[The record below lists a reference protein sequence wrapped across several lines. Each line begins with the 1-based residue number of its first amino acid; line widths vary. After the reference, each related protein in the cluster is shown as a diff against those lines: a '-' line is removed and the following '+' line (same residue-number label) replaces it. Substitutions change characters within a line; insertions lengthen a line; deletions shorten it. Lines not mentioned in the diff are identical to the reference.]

1 MNGNITTSMRQ
12 KIGLLA
18 GIPLFLLI
26 LLLPLSNTLEP
37 SAQRTLAIAVLMA
50 WWWITEAIPIP
61 ATALIPILAFPIL
74 KVLPIKE
81 VVPSYGDS
89 NIFLFMGGF
98 FLAMAIQKWNLHRR
112 IALHIIRIVGSGPH
126 KIILGFM
133 VATAFLSMWISNT
146 ATTMMMFP
154 IGMAVVIQISG
165 LLENSGNLDQK
176 QLKSFQIALMLG
188 IAYAASI
195 GGIGTKIGTPPNI
208 VFAGAVRTLFPGAPE
223 ISFLQ
228 WMGVGFPL
236 VLIFLPITWL
246 LLTRVIQPIN
256 LPELQNSSNVIE
268 DECKKLGKMETG
280 ECLVLL
286 IFILTALAW
295 IFRKN
300 IELGAFTIPGWSDL
314 LGIENYVNDAT
325 VAIGSAIL
333 LFLIPVSFKKREFLL
348 DWEWAIKI
356 PWGILLLFG
365 GGIALANGF
374 KCSGLAEWIG
384 EHLELLSHMPLIIMI
399 MATCFLL
406 TFLTELTSNTATA
419 AIFMPILAMTA
430 MSMHI
435 HPYLLMIPATI
446 SASCAFM
453 LPVATPPNAIIFGSG
468 YVTIPQMAK
477 NGLAFNLIG
486 VMIVTIIT
494 YLVAIPLF
502 GIILGQMPIWAH

>member
-1 MNGNITTSMRQ
+1 
-12 KIGLLA
+12 
-18 GIPLFLLI
+18 
-26 LLLPLSNTLEP
+26 
-37 SAQRTLAIAVLMA
+37 
-50 WWWITEAIPIP
+50 
-61 ATALIPILAFPIL
+61 
-74 KVLPIKE
+74 
-81 VVPSYGDS
+81 
-89 NIFLFMGGF
+89 
-98 FLAMAIQKWNLHRR
+98 
-112 IALHIIRIVGSGPH
+112 
-126 KIILGFM
+126 
-133 VATAFLSMWISNT
+133 
-146 ATTMMMFP
+146 
-154 IGMAVVIQISG
+154 
-165 LLENSGNLDQK
+165 
-176 QLKSFQIALMLG
+176 
-188 IAYAASI
+188 
-195 GGIGTKIGTPPNI
+195 
-208 VFAGAVRTLFPGAPE
+208 
-223 ISFLQ
+223 
-228 WMGVGFPL
+228 
-236 VLIFLPITWL
+236 
-246 LLTRVIQPIN
+246 
-256 LPELQNSSNVIE
+256 
-268 DECKKLGKMETG
+268 METG

>member
-1 MNGNITTSMRQ
+1 MRQ
-12 KIGLLA
+12 KIGLLS
-18 GIPLFLLI
+18 GIPLFLLV
-26 LLLPLSNTLEP
+26 LFLPLSKTMDPL
-37 SAQRTLAIAVLMA
+37 AHRTLAVAILMA

-61 ATALIPILAFPIL
+61 ATALIPILAFPVL
-74 KVLPIKE
+74 KVLPLKE

-112 IALHIIRIVGSGPH
+112 IALHIIHVIGSGPH

-133 VATAFLSMWISNT
+133 AATAFLSMWISNT

-154 IGMAVVIQISG
+154 IGMAVIVQISG
-165 LLENSGNLDQK
+165 FVENSDNYNQK
-176 QLKSFQIALMLG
+176 HLKSFQVALMLG

-228 WMGVGFPL
+228 WMGVGLPL
-236 VLIFLPITWL
+236 VLIFLPLTWL
-246 LLTRVIQPIN
+246 LLTRVIQPVD
-256 LPELQNSSNVIE
+256 LPGLQDSSGIIDDEL
-268 DECKKLGKMETG
+268 KKLGKMKTG
-280 ECLVLL
+280 ERLVLH

-295 IFRKN
+295 IFLKD
-300 IELGAFTIPGWSDL
+300 IELGAFTIPGWSNL
-314 LGIENYVNDAT
+314 LGIEKYVNDAT

-333 LFLIPVSFKKREFLL
+333 LFSIPVNFTKREFLL

-374 KCSGLAEWIG
+374 KCSGLAGWIG
-384 EHLELLSHMPLIIMI
+384 GYLGLLSHLPLVIMI

-406 TFLTELTSNTATA
+406 TFLTELTSNTATS
-419 AIFMPILAMTA
+419 AIFMPILALTA
-430 MSMHI
+430 LAMNI

-468 YVTIPQMAK
+468 CVTIPQMAK
-477 NGLAFNLIG
+477 NGVVLNIVG
-486 VMIVTIIT
+486 IIIVTLIT
-494 YLVAIPLF
+494 YLIAIPLF
-502 GIILGQMPIWAH
+502 GIILGQMPVWAH

>member
-1 MNGNITTSMRQ
+1 MSRNISSNSRQ
-12 KIGLLA
+12 KIGLLG
-18 GIPLFLLI
+18 GIPLFFLI
-26 LLLPLSNTLEP
+26 LLLPLSSMSP
-37 SAQRTLAIAVLMA
+37 GAHRTLAVAILMA

-74 KVLPIKE
+74 KILPLKQ

-98 FLAMAIQKWNLHRR
+98 FLAMAIQKWNFHRR
-112 IALHIIRIVGSGPH
+112 IALHIIRIVGSGPNR
-126 KIILGFM
+126 IILGFM
-133 VATAFLSMWISNT
+133 LATAFLSMWISNT

-154 IGMAVVIQISG
+154 IGLAVIVQMKTFIKTSDDVQNHHI
-165 LLENSGNLDQK
+165 DA
-176 QLKSFQIALMLG
+176 FQIALMLG

-228 WMGVGFPL
+228 WLGVGFPL

-246 LLTRVIQPIN
+246 LLTRVLQPVSFPEIEDSSN
-256 LPELQNSSNVIE
+256 IIDEELQ
-268 DECKKLGKMETG
+268 KLGPMQSAERT
-280 ECLVLL
+280 VMI

-314 LGIENYVNDAT
+314 LGIGNYVNDAT
-325 VAIGSAIL
+325 VAIASAIL
-333 LFLIPVSFKKREFLL
+333 LFSIPVNLKKGEFLL
-348 DWEWAIKI
+348 DWEWAVKI

-384 EHLELLSHMPLIIMI
+384 GHLGLFSHLPLLIMI
-399 MATCFLL
+399 MLTCFLL

-430 MSMHI
+430 LSMNI
-435 HPYLLMIPATI
+435 HPYLLMVPATI

-468 YVTIPQMAK
+468 CVSIPEMAK
-477 NGLAFNLIG
+477 NGVVLNFVGI
-486 VMIVTIIT
+486 MIVTIIV
-494 YLVAIPLF
+494 YLVAIPAF
-502 GIILGQMPIWAH
+502 GIVLGQTPAWIH